1 MVNGKRVIGWES
13 GRRAGDSVWGR
24 VRREREGHQ
33 KKFPSLKHLFIWS
46 RRFPF
51 PAENLRT
58 SLYQYCMDSTIA
70 W

>member
-1 MVNGKRVIGWES
+1 MIRWES
-13 GRRAGDSVWGR
+13 GRKVGDSVWGR
-24 VRREREGHQ
+24 VKRERGGGGEREGQQ

-51 PAENLRT
+51 LAENSRT

-70 W
+70 R